1 MSRPDYVIGIDP
13 DVERNGYALLDM
25 ETHKVIIE
33 TVALPALIDMVDS
46 VQSSALATDKR
57 LTVFVEAG
65 WLVHSNWHLGFR
77 DSKAN
82 AAAKGK
88 SVGRNHQRGMDI
100 CELLT
105 YRGISVV
112 QVPPLKKV
120 WRGPDRKI
128 TQEELTAIVG
138 PVKRTNQEGRDAA
151 LLAWYHAGLPIRIR
165 PKPKRI
171 P

>member
-13 DVERNGYALLDM
+13 DTERSGYALIDM
-25 ETHKVIIE
+25 ETKKVNIE

-46 VQSSALATDKR
+46 IQSSALATDKR
-57 LTVFVEAG
+57 LTVYVEAG
-65 WLVHSNWHLGFR
+65 WLNLNNWHLGFR
-77 DSKAN
+77 DTKAM

-88 SVGRNHQRGMDI
+88 AVGRNHQRGMDI

-120 WRGPDRKI
+120 WRGKDRKI
-128 TQEELTAIVG
+128 THEELAAIVG
-138 PVKRTNQEGRDAA
+138 PIKHTNQEGRDAA
-151 LLAWYHAGLPIRIR
+151 LLAWYHAGFPIKISH
-165 PKPKRI
+165 KPKH
-171 P
+171 